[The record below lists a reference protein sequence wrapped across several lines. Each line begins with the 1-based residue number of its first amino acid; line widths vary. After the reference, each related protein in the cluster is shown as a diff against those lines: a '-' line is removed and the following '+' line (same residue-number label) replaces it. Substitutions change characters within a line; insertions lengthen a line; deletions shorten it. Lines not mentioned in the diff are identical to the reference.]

1 MDFVTDIRSNIGFQF
16 RRTLDPYKFTLDVS
30 GANLRCKYTAEA
42 YSRRVTAPCSK
53 HSLCSKQSEMAM
65 FEAYQN
71 SLAKEYCITDHC
83 GVSID
88 ANEYVK
94 EVNRHTSKEVTCE
107 SKAHCTGLS
116 EHFPFLGHHR
126 FASHRA
132 GISR

>member
-16 RRTLDPYKFTLDVS
+16 RKTLATCKFTLDVS
-30 GANLRCKYTAEA
+30 GANVRCKYTVEA
-42 YSRRVTAPCSK
+42 YIRRVDAPSSKPSHCSK
-53 HSLCSKQSEMAM
+53 HSRKAW

-71 SLAKEYCITDHC
+71 SLPKEYCITDHC